1 MVVSSL
7 VVLEMMITG
16 EEERREAVHQ
26 FSLLFRH
33 T

>member
-7 VVLEMMITG
+7 VVLEMMIG